1 MRLLRLAALVLLGP
15 SPRTEARAKKKAA
28 AEVWGS
34 GGWPVAPGGGANGDG
49 DDECAIARK
58 TACRTDGG
66 KRRKGCLSPEEFER
80 SYAGRRPVILKGLL
94 DGWPA
99 RERWRRR
106 EFVDLYGAA
115 PVRVGTPAEQ

>member
-34 GGWPVAPGGGANGDG
+34 GGWPVAPGGGAKG
-49 DDECAIARK
+49 DDECTIARK

-66 KRRKGCLSPEEFER
+66 GHGTDGGGHDAASDGKLLGIGDGKR
-80 SYAGRRPVILKGLL
+80 
-94 DGWPA
+94 W
-99 RERWRRR
+99 
-106 EFVDLYGAA
+106 GAA
-115 PVRVGTPAEQ
+115 

>member
-34 GGWPVAPGGGANGDG
+34 GGWPVAPGGGAKG
-49 DDECAIARK
+49 DDECTIARK

-115 PVRVGTPAEQ
+115 SVRVGTPAEQ